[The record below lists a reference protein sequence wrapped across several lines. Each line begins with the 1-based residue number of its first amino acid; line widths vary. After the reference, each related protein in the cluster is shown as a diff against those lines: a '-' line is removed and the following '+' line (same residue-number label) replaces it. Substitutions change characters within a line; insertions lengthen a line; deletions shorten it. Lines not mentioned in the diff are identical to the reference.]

1 MGARCA
7 CCRTQEHTFQKV
19 LGELVHTAA
28 EEEVGKEKNSFDL
41 EGKMYCNDRHM
52 AWKQVGGRTLEHY
65 WTSQSEE
72 HREPHQLVPLE
83 VVGSIPSVGTVG
95 LQRVSESLDLENT
108 VCFQNAEDI
117 LVL

>member
-1 MGARCA
+1 M
-7 CCRTQEHTFQKV
+7 
-19 LGELVHTAA
+19 
-28 EEEVGKEKNSFDL
+28 EKNSFDL
-41 EGKMYCNDRHM
+41 EGKTYCNAQHM

-72 HREPHQLVPLE
+72 HREPHQLVLLAE
-83 VVGSIPSVGTVG
+83 VDSILSVDIVE

-108 VCFQNAEDI
+108 ECFQNAEDI